1 MVDYNRIHFVWDSAL
16 SPKNGANIVR
26 RGDHRSPENCIHFIR
41 DGTTTSF
48 LPPLRHFVQPLLKER
63 LLRRPLRGAVVKR
76 LRGGEQQFNIK
87 KAVIH

>member
-48 LPPLRHFVQPLLKER
+48 FSVTPSLRATSPQ
-63 LLRRPLRGAVVKR
+63 
-76 LRGGEQQFNIK
+76 GEAF
-87 KAVIH
+87 KAPFEGSCCETTEGWRTTI